1 MFDFSAHMLAQGEN
15 GWYNSRKPSFKEWRD
30 TIFASQMRMQK
41 VGHAANIIENHDE
54 PRGASRFLPEYA
66 QNEAGKKMLATTS
79 LLLYGIPFI
88 YQGQEIGMTNCR
100 RSDISEYDDINTKD
114 QYMEALRAG
123 CSVQQALDCC
133 YENSRDNARTPM
145 QWNGEKG
152 AGFTDGTPW
161 LALNPNYTEI
171 NVEEQDK
178 RADSVLNYYRRLTA
192 LKKAPA
198 YGETFTYGEFIP
210 DYADQD
216 GVFAYHRKT
225 EDQDI
230 LIAANYGTEPCT
242 LKLAG
247 TSAEVLLSNIG
258 NVDIR
263 AGEIAEKGTVTL
275 ESCEAA
281 VLLLK

>member
-1 MFDFSAHMLAQGEN
+1 M
-15 GWYNSRKPSFKEWRD
+15 
-30 TIFASQMRMQK
+30 
-41 VGHAANIIENHDE
+41 
-54 PRGASRFLPEYA
+54 
-66 QNEAGKKMLATTS
+66 
-79 LLLYGIPFI
+79 
-88 YQGQEIGMTNCR
+88 
-100 RSDISEYDDINTKD
+100 
-114 QYMEALRAG
+114 
-123 CSVQQALDCC
+123 
-133 YENSRDNARTPM
+133 
-145 QWNGEKG
+145 
-152 AGFTDGTPW
+152 
-161 LALNPNYTEI
+161 
-171 NVEEQDK
+171 
-178 RADSVLNYYRRLTA
+178 
-192 LKKAPA
+192 KKAPA

-216 GVFAYHRKT
+216 GGFAYHRKT

-258 NVDIR
+258 NADIR